1 MEDRRLVAVSRLF
14 YEQQLSKTQIGERL
28 QMSITHV
35 NRLLKEAVR
44 RKIVEIS
51 IKAPN
56 SEDLEQQLKE
66 QFGLKDAIVIAMP
79 EEGEYLRTELGQAGA
94 DYFEKH
100 VGDGSKVGIG
110 SGRTIFEFC
119 IALKEKPRKVD
130 FSPIA
135 VFAQRDLLVKGIDS
149 NTAVNIAWFKGRPE
163 AKASRVELF
172 FPNEDASSVE
182 KLTQKLK
189 RNAVVERFADHI
201 DDLDFYFFSCSQLR
215 KDSQLVEIAETCGK
229 GIKDLQR
236 SGVIGD
242 FLFSTI
248 DKEGKYVPNCIQKR
262 CLYIDLKSLKRASAS
277 KQRSVVLMAGGREKF
292 PVIRAGLVAG
302 LFNVLITDV
311 GTAQSLLAS
320 KH

>member
-79 EEGEYLRTELGQAGA
+79 EQGEYLRTEIGQAGA

-110 SGRTIFEFC
+110 SG
-119 IALKEKPRKVD
+119 
-130 FSPIA
+130 
-135 VFAQRDLLVKGIDS
+135 
-149 NTAVNIAWFKGRPE
+149 
-163 AKASRVELF
+163 
-172 FPNEDASSVE
+172 
-182 KLTQKLK
+182 
-189 RNAVVERFADHI
+189 
-201 DDLDFYFFSCSQLR
+201 
-215 KDSQLVEIAETCGK
+215 
-229 GIKDLQR
+229 
-236 SGVIGD
+236 
-242 FLFSTI
+242 
-248 DKEGKYVPNCIQKR
+248 
-262 CLYIDLKSLKRASAS
+262 
-277 KQRSVVLMAGGREKF
+277 
-292 PVIRAGLVAG
+292 
-302 LFNVLITDV
+302 
-311 GTAQSLLAS
+311 
-320 KH
+320 